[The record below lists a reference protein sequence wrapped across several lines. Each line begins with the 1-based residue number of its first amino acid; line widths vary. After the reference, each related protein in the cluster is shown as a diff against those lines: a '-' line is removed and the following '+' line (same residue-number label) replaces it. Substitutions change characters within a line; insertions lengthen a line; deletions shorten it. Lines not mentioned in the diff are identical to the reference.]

1 MIGTGIDEG
10 DGLCVCVCNEVGDI
24 NNNVEIKS
32 PLITHHRYELHSR
45 CTHAKSIDLKSI
57 AIMSTFAS
65 FILNRILLSHSFLF
79 IIIIIIIIIIINII
93 DTHTHVQRTSS
104 ISIEREES
112 PRVVQN
118 PSTQSEDKKRERMAP
133 SSHALPVIP
142 LETFLTN
149 TTSKEALE
157 ACETVAQ
164 ELRHKGILIVRD
176 PRVSE
181 ADNAAFLDLLERY
194 FARDECD
201 RMRDVRGDI
210 GYQVGATPAGVEMP
224 RCATDEDCL
233 KRIDDIPEEENKP
246 QVRRFFSLP
255 FSPSLLLSLLL
266 RVRTLSLSLSLY
278 ASSSRF
284 TLATHTRVHMYTS
297 HGTIA
302 NDAYTRC
309 LCV

>member
-1 MIGTGIDEG
+1 
-10 DGLCVCVCNEVGDI
+10 
-24 NNNVEIKS
+24 
-32 PLITHHRYELHSR
+32 
-45 CTHAKSIDLKSI
+45 
-57 AIMSTFAS
+57 
-65 FILNRILLSHSFLF
+65 
-79 IIIIIIIIIIINII
+79 
-93 DTHTHVQRTSS
+93 
-104 ISIEREES
+104 
-112 PRVVQN
+112 
-118 PSTQSEDKKRERMAP
+118 MAP

-246 QVRRFFSLP
+246 QVRRFFFSLFLS
-255 FSPSLLLSLLL
+255 FSSSLSFTSCSYSLS
-266 RVRTLSLSLSLY
+266 LSLSLSLY

>member
-1 MIGTGIDEG
+1 
-10 DGLCVCVCNEVGDI
+10 
-24 NNNVEIKS
+24 
-32 PLITHHRYELHSR
+32 
-45 CTHAKSIDLKSI
+45 
-57 AIMSTFAS
+57 
-65 FILNRILLSHSFLF
+65 
-79 IIIIIIIIIIINII
+79 
-93 DTHTHVQRTSS
+93 
-104 ISIEREES
+104 
-112 PRVVQN
+112 
-118 PSTQSEDKKRERMAP
+118 MAP

-246 QVRRFFSLP
+246 QVRRFFFSL
-255 FSPSLLLSLLL
+255 FLSLSSSLSF
-266 RVRTLSLSLSLY
+266 TSCSYSLSLSLSLSLRFFLSFHSRNTY
-278 ASSSRF
+278 AC
-284 TLATHTRVHMYTS
+284 AYVHISWYNRKRCIYSLLVCM
-297 HGTIA
+297 IA
-302 NDAYTRC
+302 SP
-309 LCV
+309 LVPLVCVIVSCEPRKTEHVFNSINRSIE